1 MRMLLVVLLAL
12 VAIGAGGVWAL
23 GALGGAE
30 GPKAVA
36 SVKEIPATSIA
47 AAPAAPSPTVAVPTV
62 AVPPAP
68 AKAAATKPAP
78 APAPAAPAVS
88 APPAPAPTVAAPPP
102 ATPAA
107 AAPPSIEDQLKAKL
121 KQKLGAALPAIPA
134 TAASPAP
141 VTALDE
147 AVKTAAAPAAPP
159 APPPPAT
166 TAAPEPVVRT
176 AQAPTAKPATPATVS
191 QPAAVATAM
200 AAAADGAI
208 DAQLKSRK
216 VTYNRPP
223 KTLVLD
229 KGIDLSLIIDATGEN
244 QAAERLK
251 DLPGTIVER
260 DVKLSDNVA
269 AELVG
274 RDFDIQL
281 QSAASRQRLSPR
293 IANEWRWRVT
303 PKALGPHTL
312 TLTVYAYPNGSL
324 DGEPID
330 SYHDDIVVE
339 VKQLDQ
345 VIGWAKGVQPLFA
358 VIAAMA
364 GLLSASVAV
373 LRFRSEHKKPKA
385 PAA

>member
-1 MRMLLVVLLAL
+1 
-12 VAIGAGGVWAL
+12 
-23 GALGGAE
+23 
-30 GPKAVA
+30 
-36 SVKEIPATSIA
+36 
-47 AAPAAPSPTVAVPTV
+47 
-62 AVPPAP
+62 
-68 AKAAATKPAP
+68 
-78 APAPAAPAVS
+78 
-88 APPAPAPTVAAPPP
+88 
-102 ATPAA
+102 
-107 AAPPSIEDQLKAKL
+107 
-121 KQKLGAALPAIPA
+121 
-134 TAASPAP
+134 
-141 VTALDE
+141 
-147 AVKTAAAPAAPP
+147 
-159 APPPPAT
+159 
-166 TAAPEPVVRT
+166 
-176 AQAPTAKPATPATVS
+176 
-191 QPAAVATAM
+191 
-200 AAAADGAI
+200 
-208 DAQLKSRK
+208 
-216 VTYNRPP
+216 
-223 KTLVLD
+223 LD
-229 KGIDLSLIIDATGEN
+229 KGIDLSLIIDSTGEN

-281 QSAASRQRLSPR
+281 QSAASRQKLSPR

-330 SYHDDIVVE
+330 SYHDDIIVE

-358 VIAAMA
+358 VIAACA

-385 PAA
+385 PVV